1 MILRIPRILYLR
13 NKREGSNKSEKTCD
27 WGGFVRDGEPPEKVE
42 ALAHEQERLVTGEE
56 RLSGS

>member
-1 MILRIPRILYLR
+1 MRGRGRIKVRKLVTG
-13 NKREGSNKSEKTCD
+13 E
-27 WGGFVRDGEPPEKVE
+27 FVRDGEPPEEVE

>member
-1 MILRIPRILYLR
+1 MKVRKLV
-13 NKREGSNKSEKTCD
+13 T
-27 WGGFVRDGEPPEKVE
+27 GGFVRDGEPPEEVE